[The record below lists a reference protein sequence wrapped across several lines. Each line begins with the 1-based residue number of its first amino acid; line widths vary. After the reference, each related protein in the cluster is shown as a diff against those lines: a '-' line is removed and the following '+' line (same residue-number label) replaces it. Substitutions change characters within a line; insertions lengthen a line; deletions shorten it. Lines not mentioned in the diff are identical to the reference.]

1 MDKIITYI
9 FNNICYFL
17 ILSLVIGCGNTLSLS
32 RNELKVFNG
41 DSTSLVSGEFKLTRL
56 QKAADFDRLPME
68 FQRYKYEI
76 SQFDFYLAQSPT
88 QNSGG
93 FTFKVEQKSDP
104 LIICL
109 EKPKPLTA
117 VTAALSNPIAL
128 IRVEKDIKVEM
139 TTNYCN

>member
-1 MDKIITYI
+1 MKKINTYT

-17 ILSLVIGCGNTLSLS
+17 IFLSLIGCGNTLNYSGYQV
-32 RNELKVFNG
+32 EVFNG
-41 DSTSLVSGEFKLTRL
+41 NSTSVVTQGFKFVKL
-56 QKAADFDRLPME
+56 QKVADFDKLPKE
-68 FQRYKYEI
+68 FESYKYEI
-76 SQFDFYLAQSPT
+76 DQFDFYLAQSPT

-93 FTFKVEQKSDP
+93 FTFKVEQKSEP

-128 IRVEKDIKVEM
+128 IRVKKGIKVEM